1 MSALAMSTAPSR
13 LAFGNGG
20 PSPYLL
26 LLLML
31 CTVALMLIAPDAF
44 SQVRI
49 PGTDESGKLEAA
61 GSLLRILD
69 TSIFTWG
76 ARLCAGTMIFSAG
89 LNLKEQRFGI
99 AFICIIGALVI
110 GTAPMWVKNIFEIG
124 GGSVFGSL
132 TPISE
137 YQRYV

>member
-1 MSALAMSTAPSR
+1 MSALVMPAAPSR

-20 PSPYLL
+20 PSLYLL
-26 LLLML
+26 LLLMFG
-31 CTVALMLIAPDAF
+31 TVALMLVAPDAF
-44 SQVRI
+44 SQARL

-69 TSIFTWG
+69 ISIFTWG
-76 ARLCAGTMIFSAG
+76 ARLCAGVMVFSAG
-89 LNLKEQRFGI
+89 LNLKEQRFGM
-99 AFICIIGALVI
+99 AFICVIGALVI

-124 GGSVFGSL
+124 GGSVFGSF